1 MNSETKARLLLINS
15 ISPGSEFWCE
25 QVAKN
30 GAETVVQ
37 GILGNFYYKC
47 NQSIEKLKFK
57 IRQTDT
63 EAIITKLKSKKTF
76 FIDPQHELWPITL
89 NRLPNPPIGLLLKG
103 DIELIGNVKK
113 SISIVG
119 TRKPSSYGL
128 NIATTFAHELSRF
141 GFTIVSGGAIGIDSA
156 AHNGA
161 LSAEGKTISILGS
174 GFEKKYPKSNTK
186 LFERIEE
193 SGLLISEV
201 MPDVDPKPNN
211 FLIRNRLIAALS
223 NGTIVVEAAFKSGSI
238 RTARDAAELYK
249 PVMAIPG
256 QINVP
261 TSEGCHRLITERC
274 AELVTSVSEVL
285 ELVNPLT

>member
-76 FIDPQHELWPITL
+76 FIDPQHELWPASL
-89 NRLPNPPIGLLLKG
+89 NSLPNPPIGLLLQGNFDLIG
-103 DIELIGNVKK
+103 DIKK

-119 TRKPSSYGL
+119 TRKPSS
-128 NIATTFAHELSRF
+128 
-141 GFTIVSGGAIGIDSA
+141 
-156 AHNGA
+156 
-161 LSAEGKTISILGS
+161 
-174 GFEKKYPKSNTK
+174 
-186 LFERIEE
+186 
-193 SGLLISEV
+193 
-201 MPDVDPKPNN
+201 
-211 FLIRNRLIAALS
+211 
-223 NGTIVVEAAFKSGSI
+223 
-238 RTARDAAELYK
+238 
-249 PVMAIPG
+249 
-256 QINVP
+256 
-261 TSEGCHRLITERC
+261 
-274 AELVTSVSEVL
+274 
-285 ELVNPLT
+285 